1 VWIQARRWP
10 KLARRSDC
18 EVEGAG
24 ARRRSH
30 IGAQITQAS
39 WCAGAAYGVAIT
51 SKCRGSST
59 SQCENNGYL
68 TLRVKRLKQY
78 IFSKLKYHNSSYQ

>member
-1 VWIQARRWP
+1 VWIQAWRWP
-10 KLARRSDC
+10 KLARRTEG

-24 ARRRSH
+24 ARCRSH

-59 SQCENNGYL
+59 CQCENNGYL
-68 TLRVKRLKQY
+68 TLRVKKAKAIYFLKTKV
-78 IFSKLKYHNSSYQ
+78 S